1 VDRGQARRNLTT
13 GLWLGLLAA
22 ALFALTFIAATIY
35 IASP

>member
-1 VDRGQARRNLTT
+1 VDREQARRNLTT